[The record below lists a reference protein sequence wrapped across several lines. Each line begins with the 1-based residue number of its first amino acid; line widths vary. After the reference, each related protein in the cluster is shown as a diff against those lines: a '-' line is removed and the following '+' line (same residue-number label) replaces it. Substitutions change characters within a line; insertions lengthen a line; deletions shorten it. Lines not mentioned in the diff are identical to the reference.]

1 MKTYSESQ
9 GEKPFDW
16 NKALEN
22 PSDYEPGYLNDLSMS
37 WVTCACGNQC
47 DVILRSEEE
56 GCPEDPILC
65 KLGVDFN
72 NCIEFCEW
80 HMAKKVLA
88 QIEERSAF
96 IINQLSNESK

>member
-16 NKALEN
+16 HKALEN
-22 PSDYEPGYLNDLSMS
+22 PDDYPSGYLSELSGS

-47 DVILRSEEE
+47 DVIARDENAV
-56 GCPEDPILC
+56 PKDPILR
-65 KLGVDFN
+65 KLGVDFT
-72 NCIEFCEW
+72 NCIDSRFW
-80 HMAKKVLA
+80 NSAKQVLD

-96 IINQLSNESK
+96 IINELSNESK

>member
-1 MKTYSESQ
+1 MKTYAESR

-22 PSDYEPGYLNDLSMS
+22 PSDYPSGYLSELSGS

-72 NCIEFCEW
+72 NCIDSRFW
-80 HMAKKVLA
+80 NSAKQVLA

-96 IINQLSNESK
+96 IINELSNESK